1 MKSQKLISV
10 SAEVTYYIRIIS
22 QNILNLLSSSIY
34 KFRVDNLLQS
44 FLRTLLA
51 STSSSSLGPE
61 AYAPDAPQPIRLI
74 VQ

>member
-22 QNILNLLSSSIY
+22 QNTLNFLSSSIY
-34 KFRVDNLLQS
+34 KLRVDTLLRS

-51 STSSSSLGPE
+51 STSSSSSGPG
-61 AYAPDAPQPIRLI
+61 AYTPDAPQPIRLI
-74 VQ
+74 VR